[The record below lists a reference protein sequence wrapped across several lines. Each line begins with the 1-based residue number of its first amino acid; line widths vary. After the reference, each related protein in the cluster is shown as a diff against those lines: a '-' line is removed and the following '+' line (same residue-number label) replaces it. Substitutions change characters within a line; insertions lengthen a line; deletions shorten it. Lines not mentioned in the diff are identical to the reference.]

1 MKLKDL
7 ISVIE
12 GDANM
17 KIITESRHWLFM
29 DKADFITTDLLER
42 TVKEI
47 DIIRN
52 EFFIVTED

>member
-7 ISVIE
+7 ISVIDSE
-12 GDANM
+12 AFLN
-17 KIITESRHWLFM
+17 IITESRHWLFM
-29 DKADFITTDLLER
+29 DKAVFITSDLLER

-47 DIIRN
+47 EIIRN